1 MTEVLTDVQQ
11 VTPTWLTALL
21 QRKGISDTSTVID
34 IKVVESRS
42 TNVSQVYFLS
52 ISYANPRPELPSR
65 LFLKMP
71 YPGQMWE
78 DKEIEFYTILAP
90 AMRTTSADSIWL
102 FPHCYDVTFSPA
114 AKCSHLLLEDLSA
127 THFTNQHPMPPTR
140 RLCELV
146 IDAYAYF
153 HAYWWEHPWLGQQ
166 IGELLT
172 ESTITGFLTSA
183 QTKLTNF
190 VDTVGPELE
199 ISQLTILQRV
209 ASVWP
214 KRRMIRV
221 IQGKGVTIV
230 HRDPHPLNFLYPHD
244 DQRHTVKLIDW
255 QSWRVDT
262 GTDDLAYLMA
272 CHWPL
277 EEQAGLERE
286 LVERYHKQLTNQG
299 IQDYDWD
306 DCLYDYR
313 ASIIRCLFFLLIA
326 WSPTQWKQ
334 GTWWERVQHGLAAY
348 VRWNC
353 TDLWD
358 E

>member
-11 VTPTWLTALL
+11 ITPTWLTALFR
-21 QRKGISDTSTVID
+21 RKGFTEMSPVID
-34 IKVVESRS
+34 VKVVESKS
-42 TNVSQVYFLS
+42 TNVSQVYFLYL
-52 ISYANPRPELPSR
+52 SYANYKSELPSR
-65 LFLKMP
+65 LFLKIP
-71 YPGQMWE
+71 YPGQTWGN
-78 DKEIEFYTILAP
+78 KEVEFYTILAP
-90 AMRTTSADSIWL
+90 TMRTTSPDYMWL
-102 FPHCYDVTFSPA
+102 FPHCYDVAFSPE

-146 IDAYAYF
+146 IDAYASF

-166 IGELLT
+166 VGELLT
-172 ESTITGFLTSA
+172 EATITEFLALA

-199 ISQLTILQRV
+199 TQQLATLQRI
-209 ASVWP
+209 AFAWP
-214 KRRMIRV
+214 KRRTERV
-221 IQGKGVTIV
+221 LQGQGITIV
-230 HRDPHPLNFLYPHD
+230 HRDPHPLNFLYPHNN
-244 DQRHTVKLIDW
+244 QKHTVKLIDW

-277 EEQAGLERE
+277 EEQSVLERA
-286 LVERYHKQLTNQG
+286 LVERYHQQLTNQCIEG
-299 IQDYDWD
+299 YDWD

-334 GTWWERVQHGLAAY
+334 GTWRKRVQRGLAAY
-348 VRWNC
+348 ERWNC
-353 TDLWD
+353 AELWD